1 MTDSQIDAL
10 IEIFQQRMQKVVD
23 EYLTRMGQQVREIG
37 EIIPS
42 AQTRL
47 VQLKKLGAN
56 VEYIQREI
64 AYAADASIKDIA
76 RIFEAIAKDNARFAD
91 AYFGFDN
98 VNAKSIIGDIGNGGK
113 LLAIA
118 PDGISELL
126 RQSVRAQFDVT
137 AGEMANLS
145 RTTVVSDLYKR
156 IIDLGIQSAQAG
168 VEDYKSAMRRALRE
182 AAAEGLRIKRPGR
195 EYDGP
200 RVEYASG
207 RTMRLDSAVRMN
219 VLDGIRALNQA
230 NMDAIGNVFGADGVE
245 LSAHPMCAE
254 DHLPYQGMQMS
265 NAEFAELQDKLD
277 RPIGM
282 WNCRHIA
289 YPILLGISK
298 PAHSADELAE
308 FKSNST
314 QKIEIEGAKKSRY
327 EWTQEQR
334 RVETAVRYQQD
345 AVTLAKAAGDDVLVR
360 DAKRK
365 IRELDSYYDRISEA
379 AGTPKRRERMGTY
392 YGKSKR

>member
-23 EYLTRMGQQVREIG
+23 EYLTRMGQQIREIG

-64 AYAADASIKDIA
+64 AYAVNASIEDVA
-76 RIFEAIAKDNARFAD
+76 RIFESIAEDNARFAD
-91 AYFGFDN
+91 AYFGPG
-98 VNAKSIIGDIGNGGK
+98 VSTET
-113 LLAIA
+113 LM
-118 PDGISELL
+118 
-126 RQSVRAQFDVT
+126 QSVRAQLEVT
-137 AGEMANLS
+137 AGELANIG
-145 RTTVVSDLYKR
+145 RATVVSSAYRDV
-156 IIDLGIQSAQAG
+156 IDRGIQAAQAG
-168 VEDYKSAMRRALRE
+168 VEGYKSAMRRALRE
-182 AAAEGLRIKRPGR
+182 ASAEGL
-195 EYDGP
+195 

-230 NMDAIGNVFGADGVE
+230 NMDAIGSVFGADGVE

-254 DHLPYQGMQMS
+254 DHLPYQGRQFT
-265 NAEFAELQDKLD
+265 NAEFAELQDSLP

-314 QKIEIEGAKKSRY
+314 QKIEIDGVEKSRY

-345 AVTLAKAAGDDVLVR
+345 LITLAKAAGDDVAVR
-360 DAKRK
+360 EAKRN
-365 IRELDSYYDRISEA
+365 IREMDSYYDRISEA
-379 AGTPKRRERMGTY
+379 AGTPKRKERMGTY
-392 YGKSKR
+392 YGKNKR

>member
-1 MTDSQIDAL
+1 MTDKQIDAL
-10 IEIFQQRMQKVVD
+10 IDIFQQRMQKVVD

-47 VQLKKLGAN
+47 VQLKKLDVN
-56 VEYIQREI
+56 LKYIQREI
-64 AYAADASIKDIA
+64 AYAADASIEDVA
-76 RIFEAIAKDNARFAD
+76 RIFEAIAEDNARFAE
-91 AYFGFDN
+91 AYFGPG
-98 VNAKSIIGDIGNGGK
+98 VSTET
-113 LLAIA
+113 LM
-118 PDGISELL
+118 
-126 RQSVRAQFDVT
+126 QSVRAQLEVT

-145 RTTVVSDLYKR
+145 RTTVESKIYRDV
-156 IIDLGIQSAQAG
+156 IDRGIQAAQAG

-182 AAAEGLRIKRPGR
+182 ASAEGLRVK
-195 EYDGP
+195 
-200 RVEYASG
+200 YASG
-207 RTMRLDSAVRMN
+207 LTRRLDSAARMN

-254 DHLPYQGMQMS
+254 DHLPYQGRQFT
-265 NAEFAELQDKLD
+265 NAEFAELQDSLP
-277 RPIGM
+277 RPIGI

-298 PAHSADELAE
+298 PAHSADELEE

-314 QKIEIEGAKKSRY
+314 QKIEIDGVEKSRY

-345 AVTLAKAAGDDVLVR
+345 AVTLAKAAEDDALVR
-360 DAKRK
+360 EAKRK
-365 IRELDSYYDRISEA
+365 IRELDSYYSKISEA

-392 YGKSKR
+392 YGKKR

>member
-10 IEIFQQRMQKVVD
+10 IEIFQKRMQKVVD
-23 EYLTRMGQQVREIG
+23 EYLTRMGQQIKEIG

-47 VQLKKLGAN
+47 VQFKKLGAN
-56 VEYIQREI
+56 IEYIQREI
-64 AYAADASIKDIA
+64 AYAADASIEDVA
-76 RIFEAIAKDNARFAD
+76 RIFEAIAEDNARFAE
-91 AYFGFDN
+91 AYFGPG
-98 VNAKSIIGDIGNGGK
+98 VSTET
-113 LLAIA
+113 LM
-118 PDGISELL
+118 
-126 RQSVRAQFDVT
+126 QSVRAQFDVT

-145 RTTVVSDLYKR
+145 RTTVESAVYRDV
-156 IIDLGIQSAQAG
+156 IDRGIQAAQAG

-182 AAAEGLRIKRPGR
+182 ASADGLRVK
-195 EYDGP
+195 
-200 RVEYASG
+200 YASG
-207 RTMRLDSAVRMN
+207 LTRRLDSAARMN

-254 DHLPYQGMQMS
+254 DHLPYQGLQYS
-265 NAEFAELQDKLD
+265 NAEFAELQEKLTMDKRA
-277 RPIGM
+277 RPIGVY
-282 WNCRHIA
+282 NCRHIA

-298 PAHSADELAE
+298 PAYSAQQLEE
-308 FKSNST
+308 YKTNSNA
-314 QKIEIEGAKKSRY
+314 QIEIDGVKKSRY

-345 AVTLAKAAGDDVLVR
+345 AITLAKAAGDDVLVR

-365 IRELDSYYDRISEA
+365 IREMDAYYDRISEA

-392 YGKSKR
+392 YGKTKR

>member
-1 MTDSQIDAL
+1 M
-10 IEIFQQRMQKVVD
+10 
-23 EYLTRMGQQVREIG
+23 
-37 EIIPS
+37 
-42 AQTRL
+42 
-47 VQLKKLGAN
+47 
-56 VEYIQREI
+56 
-64 AYAADASIKDIA
+64 
-76 RIFEAIAKDNARFAD
+76 
-91 AYFGFDN
+91 
-98 VNAKSIIGDIGNGGK
+98 
-113 LLAIA
+113 
-118 PDGISELL
+118 
-126 RQSVRAQFDVT
+126 QSVQAQFLVT

-156 IIDLGIQSAQAG
+156 IVDWGIQAAQAG

-195 EYDGP
+195 EYEGP
-200 RVEYASG
+200 RVQYASG

-254 DHLPYQGMQMS
+254 DHLPYQGRQFT
-265 NAEFAELQDKLD
+265 NAEFAELQDTLP

-289 YPILLGISK
+289 YPIIMGVSR
-298 PAHSADELAE
+298 PAYSAQQLED

-314 QKIEIEGAKKSRY
+314 QKIEIDGVERTRY

-345 AVTLAKAAGDDVLVR
+345 AITLAKAAGDDVLVR

-365 IRELDSYYDRISEA
+365 IRALDSYYGRISEA
-379 AGTPKRRERMGTY
+379 AGAPKRRERMGTY
-392 YGKSKR
+392 YGKK